1 MTLFWAGAAAL
12 VVIALLFVVPPLLR
26 RPVES
31 AAAEGPDLAI
41 YRDHLA
47 DLERDLQ
54 SGVLSPEQFESA
66 RRELERRLADELESS
81 PAPVAAP
88 PGGRAVTIVVIAGIP
103 LLAIALYAGLG
114 ELRALDPV
122 ATTPRDAAHSVTA
135 EQIEQ
140 MVAGLARRLQDEP
153 DDPAGWS
160 MLGRSYAAMGRFSE
174 AADAYARAVKRVP
187 DDAQL
192 LADYADALGMAQ
204 GRTLKGEPRRII
216 ARALVIDPDHVKAL
230 ALAGTAA
237 FQDGDYAGAVK
248 HWERLIRRIPA
259 DSEFSQSM
267 AGSLAEARALA
278 ANPPPKGK
286 TAAAV
291 PDTGAAAGEKAI
303 RGKVRL
309 DAKLAAKASPDD
321 TVFVF
326 ARAINGPRAPLAV
339 RRYRVAQL
347 PADFTLDRSAAM
359 SPELTIAQFKEV
371 VVGARISKSGN
382 PVPQSGDLEGL
393 RQPVRVGA
401 SGIEVVID
409 TVLP

>member
-1 MTLFWAGAAAL
+1 MTLFWAGAATL
-12 VVIALLFVVPPLLR
+12 IVIALLFVVPPLLR
-26 RPVES
+26 RPAQS
-31 AAAEGPDLAI
+31 ATAEGPDLAV

-47 DLERDLQ
+47 ELERDLQ
-54 SGVLSPEQFESA
+54 SGVLTGDQFDAA
-66 RRELERRLADELESS
+66 RRELERRLADELESG
-81 PAPVAAP
+81 PASVAAASS
-88 PGGRAVTIVVIAGIP
+88 GRAVTMAVIAGIP
-103 LLAIALYAGLG
+103 LLAIGLYAGLG

-122 ATTPRDAAHSVTA
+122 ATTPRDAAHAVTS

-140 MVAGLARRLQDEP
+140 MVAGLARRLQAEP

-174 AADAYARAVKRVP
+174 AADAYAQAVKRVP

-216 ARALVIDPDHVKAL
+216 ARALAVDPDHVKAL

-248 HWERLIRRIPA
+248 HWERLMQRIPA
-259 DSEFSQSM
+259 DSEFAQSM

-278 ANPPPKGK
+278 ASPPPKGK
-286 TAAAV
+286 TAAAE
-291 PDTGAAAGEKAI
+291 TGATGEAAI

-309 DAKLAAKASPDD
+309 DAKLAAKVSPDD

-339 RRYRVAQL
+339 RRYRVGQL

-359 SPELTIAQFKEV
+359 SPELSIAQFKEV

-393 RQPVRVGA
+393 RQPVKVGA
-401 SGIEVVID
+401 AGIEVVID